1 MSGFRHSPL
10 DDIQRIRQDLRDRY
24 QDGFAILKEL
34 LQNADDAGATVPD
47 GAASQLVL
55 VLARDGLP
63 GASHPLLKTAGLVVL
78 NDGAFTRDDAISIT
92 SLGMSN
98 KAGQVGAAGKFGL
111 GLKSIF
117 HWAEAFFYFSP
128 HDFAEAGQHQAS
140 PCDLLNPWWGR
151 EAGDGR
157 HEDWEDAW
165 QQCRTSD
172 LEVFGQFAVR
182 TVNGNR
188 WFGLWM
194 PFRSE
199 GHLRDGKG
207 KIEPIEQRFPKADLD
222 DLLGEAWKIRLAE
235 TLPVLRRLRTVRIC
249 ELVGQDLT
257 ERDRFEVEAGAQRMR
272 FGVNRPPNAASAR
285 PAELA
290 GAIQLGNDGA
300 PPLKF
305 AGFEHLNGS
314 APLQEI
320 KGQPHWPNQTAI
332 GPDGAEQQVPEK
344 AEPHGAAVFTRQ
356 PAMGQGSVRVQ
367 HAVFLPL
374 GEPEEISCTSPGRCC
389 LYLHGFFFVDSGR
402 RHIQPFDEL
411 PDDFKPQQADTELK
425 VIQLWNRT
433 LLREVVAPLVLPS
446 LEAFVKQE
454 QMAPDEIE
462 SLVGALQKSKTL
474 KPLLPW
480 MCRVQRFI
488 YRLQPGGGGWELE
501 TRQADGG
508 QPRRWI
514 ALPKPAFADSELF
527 ELLPALTCLCDQASV
542 SFEGKPALADGKPD
556 QPNDGELATLLEG
569 IPDASFDQ
577 PDHLDYLLKLIPD
590 DTAKRNSDSALVQA
604 LVRLVNRLVSKSL
617 PEDDDLAERW
627 KEFFK
632 RLPAGAFVRLPAK
645 SSEVDAAI
653 KQALGGHNLSV
664 ALLWAD
670 WREAKGDGKIPWADL
685 VPVLQG
691 LGSVHLREERAIQQR
706 SEVAVRLLEACG
718 NQPTPWPDDHI
729 ARLPL
734 FAWRPAGAQTVAVS
748 RTALQQARDAD
759 RLFTSGDSWAKDL
772 AKAAPDLK
780 PVLVEGSVAKVLG
793 LSETACDAAACL
805 RLLRSANLLAD
816 DFANRKPLFDRLLGQ
831 ANLADGDGRQALRC
845 LLHGQLAEW
854 KCDAALFCEPPHTDT
869 FVKLARVALEAAN
882 QPWRLIPHPIAG
894 QLALNDHQRQCL
906 KLHDASASSV
916 EALVREIGPAE
927 VDCGGL
933 TNEDCDTIL
942 LQFKDV
948 DVLRGLNIHEALDK
962 RRVRIEAHTYVD
974 DGSFKELPEAFNQ
987 LVTRICSRTGYER
1000 DCFRNQ
1006 DGSNRL
1012 VNRLSWEAVIE
1023 IGLDQPQPA
1032 DWWETILTA
1041 IGRLGTLRTEL
1052 RNRVREVAWL
1062 PRATGGTVK
1071 PADLLHIAGAEAA
1084 LDRMPPEVLKGKVP
1098 ILRLAE
1104 TVRQHERFDTFTR
1117 TVLAQPKETLEV
1129 LASLLKPHP
1138 AWSTGLT
1145 GDWSAEQ
1152 VADWVAALGDAP
1164 AGALPVASLVKALHG
1179 RQELYELLPSFLQA
1193 IGGQL
1198 SEAAYAD
1205 LLKYLVEKHQ
1215 LHQTEARDKVLHLL
1229 ARYLAEI
1236 SNLGPEFT
1244 LSVLRQPDMKLVS
1257 KSGIAKAPDCLAFTN
1272 SGLDPE
1278 DQLHEDLSRPLRRV
1292 APESVILDNPDEL
1305 AANTKAR
1312 RDDSGLLLRRYFTP
1326 WRRHLTPTD
1335 PIGALLV
1342 LLGTRGHEISHE
1354 FFTIWS
1360 PARVFS
1366 LLNQSD
1372 AAGPE
1377 LGDLQTRLAHR
1388 QFEFTVVSEAH
1399 VRVRSIL
1406 GNQFKAR
1413 LARHPTHLLIPVEGD
1428 PVTVVQE
1435 GDRLVCQL
1443 WLRKLELDRSDY
1455 STEDLIG
1462 LLRETASLVLANALR
1477 AKINV
1482 GPVFEKLAMVSQL
1495 QVMVAQNM
1503 IVDQALAFMRQVGA
1517 HTHPDLK
1524 KALATWD
1531 NARREEA
1538 LAESNRLSASRAMEL
1553 RRDARNHIQI
1563 LLAEQVD
1570 AQKTILEA
1578 VKRRLEQFQY
1588 APCSVPFE
1596 LWQNADDAVVELER
1610 LQLKSDSAVILGF
1623 VVLVADDL
1631 IFAHWGRLINEFVGP
1646 DGANCRDLG
1655 FDRDLEKMLVPAI
1668 SDKTEVSGQAAGALT
1683 GKFGLGFKSVFLV
1696 SDAPEVV
1703 SGSLDFVIR
1712 GGIYPVR
1719 LDTAQRDALVG
1730 ELKRL
1735 APGDWRRGTI
1745 IRLPLRADGKAK
1757 LDEVLPLFQRL
1768 APLLVIFSR
1777 KLKRLRLLREGEPE
1791 REVRWQPQRLTD
1803 GIEVGTLEEL
1813 DPQIPRALVFSG
1825 AAGNDR
1831 LQLLLGLGPDGF
1843 VSLPKDVPTFWV
1855 TAPTRATPDYGFAV
1869 NGPFEPDVGRVQ
1881 LALNS
1886 KRNEEL
1892 ADELAR
1898 ILAERLKAL
1907 CQLAQQDWET
1917 VRAKLGL
1924 ASSAT
1929 RLSFAESLWE
1939 VLGRR
1944 FAEKCPKSDTNQP
1957 AALARR
1963 VLWRSE
1969 HSGLRRFYA
1978 DCATL
1983 PTGLW
1988 GAHQVLTKLGD
1999 LRFVAA
2005 GALDR
2010 EQVFE
2015 AACQWPAFQR
2025 RVRRGQVV
2033 SKSHVASWLRRLDAL
2048 VSEPTELHLATVV
2061 EWELEQGREL
2071 RADPAAAARLGKVV
2085 TPDFLKKLKE
2095 GKPDEREEHEYEA
2108 LNELLPTVLFQAADG
2123 SWHQPAELVVAGGEG
2138 VDGDEKMRAAFAPSE
2153 ARLHP
2158 AYTGPALA
2166 FFLACRKR
2174 LEADVET
2181 LFKWILQA
2189 KDDASKAAAMNYLL
2203 HGDEGMRHRLATSAR
2218 EAIQAGNGGW
2228 LETVEEQSWFQQTCG
2243 DEEQDELAVHLLR
2256 TRKTE
2261 QPPPAPPARRREDW
2275 SAEDLLSWWQREQGK
2290 RGEYTLEGQNW
2301 QLLRPDSH
2309 EPNEGNRTRI
2319 LRELLGNPDSDEGRK
2334 TWYRLFGLAC
2344 LMAEGRRTS
2353 ELRQFWT
2360 SELEGDGKFWLATSE
2375 PSFREGADKVFE
2387 RLCAR
2392 RFVHVL
2398 ANYERA
2404 YYWRRLF
2411 YDVRKMHRLVWES
2424 GFPAMI
2430 LERARTVSSGRELIE
2445 FIRSG
2450 HLPGQAPWI
2459 GVVGQSLG
2467 SPLFFVI
2474 RELRRLGV
2482 IQNGAV
2488 DSVAFFPCRPARRAA
2503 ASIGWLEQKDVDVWA
2518 MEDLLRV
2525 SEELHEKAR
2534 RVPVLSRDFD
2544 IPLLHMGV
2552 TCQSLPPEKPNS
2564 LP

>member
-1 MSGFRHSPL
+1 MPGFRHFPL
-10 DDIQRIRQDLRDRY
+10 EDIQRIRQDLRDRY

-34 LQNADDAGATVPD
+34 LQNADDAGATVPA
-47 GAASQLVL
+47 GTASQLVL
-55 VLARDGLP
+55 VLARNGLS
-63 GASHPLLKTAGLVVL
+63 GASHPLLQTAGLAVL
-78 NDGAFTRDDAISIT
+78 NDGAFTVSDAISIS

-98 KAGQVGAAGKFGL
+98 KAGQAGAAGKFGL

-128 HDFAEAGQHQAS
+128 HDFTGVGPNQAA
-140 PCDLLNPWWGR
+140 PCDLLNPWWSR
-151 EAGDGR
+151 ETRDGR
-157 HEDWEDAW
+157 HKDWEDAW
-165 QQCRTSD
+165 STSRARDLNAFTQLAQQALD
-172 LEVFGQFAVR
+172 GA
-182 TVNGNR
+182 R
-188 WFGLWM
+188 WFGLWI
-194 PFRSE
+194 PLRQQ
-199 GHLRDGKG
+199 GHLRDGNGEIK
-207 KIEPIEQRFPKADLD
+207 PIEQRFPNADLD

-235 TLPVLRRLRTVRIC
+235 TLPLLRRLQIVRVC
-249 ELVGQDLT
+249 ELIGQALA
-257 ERDRFEVEAGAQRMR
+257 ERARFEVMAGAQRIR
-272 FGVNRPPNAASAR
+272 FGLNGSANAASPR
-285 PAELA
+285 PEELA
-290 GAIQLGNDGA
+290 GAIRLGSDGTTA
-300 PPLKF
+300 LKF
-305 AGFEHLNGS
+305 AGFEHLNGF
-314 APLQEI
+314 ALLQKI
-320 KGQPHWPNQTAI
+320 KEQRHWPNQTGI
-332 GPDGAEQQVPEK
+332 GSDGAERQDSEK
-344 AEPHGAAVFTRQ
+344 AEPHGAVLFTRQ
-356 PAMGQGSVRVQ
+356 PANGEGSLRVQ

-374 GEPEEISCTSPGRCC
+374 GEPEDTACDSQWRYS

-402 RHIQPFDEL
+402 RHIQPFNDL
-411 PDDFKPQQADTELK
+411 PADMTSEHADSESK
-425 VIQLWNRT
+425 VIKLWNRT
-433 LLREVVAPLVLPS
+433 LLHEVVAPLVLPS
-446 LEAFVKQE
+446 LDAFAKQE
-454 QMAPDEIE
+454 QMPADEVE
-462 SLVGALQKSKTL
+462 TLVGALRKSDIL

-480 MCRVQRFI
+480 MCRGQRFV
-488 YRLQPGGGGWELE
+488 YRLLSNGGAWERDTWQAGGDP
-501 TRQADGG
+501 Q
-508 QPRRWI
+508 RRWVV
-514 ALPKPAFADSELF
+514 LPQPNFSEHELVK
-527 ELLPALTCLCDQASV
+527 LLPALGSLCAQATV
-542 SFEGKPALADGKPD
+542 SFDAKPCLADGKPA
-556 QPNDGELATLLEG
+556 QPTDSELAALLEG
-569 IPDASFDQ
+569 VQVTSFDKAA
-577 PDHLDYLLKLIPD
+577 HLAYLLDLIPED
-590 DTAKRNSDSALVQA
+590 FAEREPDSDLVKALVRIVNQLLALPLPEDKELARKWKEFFNRLPAAA
-604 LVRLVNRLVSKSL
+604 LVRLPV
-617 PEDDDLAERW
+617 
-627 KEFFK
+627 
-632 RLPAGAFVRLPAK
+632 K
-645 SSEVDAAI
+645 SSEADPAI
-653 KQALGGHNLSV
+653 KQALGSHNLPV
-664 ALLWAD
+664 ALLWED

-691 LGSVHLREERAIQQR
+691 LGGVDLRDERAIQRR

-718 NQPTPWPDDHI
+718 NQPTPWPNHI
-729 ARLPL
+729 SRLPL
-734 FAWRPAGAQTVAVS
+734 FACRGAGAQTTAAS
-748 RTALQQARDAD
+748 RADLEQADDGR
-759 RLFTSGDSWAKDL
+759 RLFTSGDSWAKEL

-780 PVLVEGSVAKVLG
+780 PLLAESNVAKVLG
-793 LSETACDAAACL
+793 LSEAPCDATACV
-805 RLLRSANLLAD
+805 RLLESADRLAG
-816 DFANRKPLFDRLLGQ
+816 DFVNRKSLFDRLLGQ
-831 ANLADGDGRQALRC
+831 PNLADSDGRQALRC

-854 KCDAALFCEPPHTDT
+854 NSGTALFCEPPQTDA
-869 FVKLARVALEAAN
+869 FVKLAKLALQSAN
-882 QPWRLIPHPIAG
+882 QPWRFIPHPIAG
-894 QLALNDHQRQCL
+894 QLRLDDQERQKLNLLDV
-906 KLHDASASSV
+906 SSSTV
-916 EALVREIGPAE
+916 EALVQEIRPSN
-927 VDCGGL
+927 VDCTSL
-933 TNEDCDTIL
+933 TTEECNTLL
-942 LQFKDV
+942 LQFNDAE
-948 DVLRGLNIHEALDK
+948 VLRGLNIHETLDG
-962 RRVRIEAHTYVD
+962 RRVRIGAHTYVD
-974 DGSFKELPEAFNQ
+974 DGSFKELPEAFNR
-987 LVTRICSRTGYER
+987 LVTRIRRRTGYER

-1012 VNRLSWEAVIE
+1012 VNKLSWEAVIE
-1023 IGLDQPQPA
+1023 IALDQRQPA
-1032 DWWETILTA
+1032 DLWETILTA

-1052 RNRVREVAWL
+1052 RDRVRAVAWL
-1062 PRATGGTVK
+1062 PLAAGGAAK
-1071 PADLLHIAGAEAA
+1071 PADLLHISGAETE
-1084 LDRMPPEVLKGKVP
+1084 LDRLPPEVLNGKVP

-1104 TVRQHERFDTFTR
+1104 AVRKHERFDTFTR
-1117 TVLAQPKETLEV
+1117 TVLPQARESLD
-1129 LASLLKPHP
+1129 LLGSLLKPHP
-1138 AWSTGLT
+1138 DWSTGLT

-1152 VADWVAALGDAP
+1152 VADWVAALGEAP
-1164 AGALPVASLVKALHG
+1164 NEALPVAKLVNALHS
-1179 RQELYELLPSFLQA
+1179 REEHRELLPALLQA

-1215 LHQTEARDKVLHLL
+1215 QNQTEGRDKVLHLL

-1236 SNLGPEFT
+1236 SNLGPVFT

-1292 APESVILDNPDEL
+1292 ATEPVILDNPDEL

-1312 RDDSGLLLRRYFTP
+1312 RDNSGLLLRRYFAP

-1342 LLGTRGHEISHE
+1342 LLGTSGHEISHE
-1354 FFTIWS
+1354 FFTMWS
-1360 PARVFS
+1360 PAKVFS
-1366 LLNQSD
+1366 LLNQTD

-1435 GDRLVCQL
+1435 GDRFVCRL

-1455 STEDLIG
+1455 STEELIG

-1570 AQKTILEA
+1570 AQKKILEA

-1631 IFAHWGRLINEFVGP
+1631 VFAHWGRLINEFVGP

-1719 LDTAQRDALVG
+1719 LDTAQRDSLI
-1730 ELKRL
+1730 EKLKQL
-1735 APGDWRRGTI
+1735 APEHWRRGTI
-1745 IRLPLRADGKAK
+1745 IRLPQRADGKAK
-1757 LDEVLPLFQRL
+1757 PDEVLAMFQRL
-1768 APLLVIFSR
+1768 APLLVVFSR
-1777 KLKRLRLLREGEPE
+1777 KLKRLRLLCAGAPE
-1791 REVRWQPQRLTD
+1791 REVRWHPERLTD
-1803 GIEVGTLEEL
+1803 GIEAGAMEGL
-1813 DPQIPRALVFSG
+1813 DAPGLRALVFSG

-1831 LQLLLGLGPDGF
+1831 MQLLLGLGPDGF
-1843 VSLPKDVPTFWV
+1843 VPLPKDVPTFWV

-1886 KRNEEL
+1886 KRNVEL

-1898 ILAERLKAL
+1898 VLAERLKAVW
-1907 CQLAQQDWET
+1907 QLAEQDWET
-1917 VRAKLGL
+1917 VKAKLGL
-1924 ASSAT
+1924 ASGAT
-1929 RLSFAESLWE
+1929 LHALAESLWE

-1944 FAEKCPKSDTNQP
+1944 FAGKCPKSDTSQP

-1963 VLWRSE
+1963 ILWQVE
-1969 HSGLRRFYA
+1969 NVGLRRFYA
-1978 DCATL
+1978 DCAAL

-1988 GAHQVLTKLGD
+1988 GEHQVLTKLGD

-2010 EQVFE
+2010 EQVFG
-2015 AACQWPAFQR
+2015 AASLWPAFQR
-2025 RVRRGQVV
+2025 EVRPGQVV
-2033 SKSHVASWLRRLDAL
+2033 SESHVASVLRRLDAL
-2048 VSEPTELHLATVV
+2048 ASEPTELHLATVV
-2061 EWELEQGREL
+2061 EWELKQGQGL
-2071 RADPAAAARLGKVV
+2071 RADPEAAARLGQVV
-2085 TPDFLKKLKE
+2085 TPDFLKELKN
-2095 GKPDEREEHEYEA
+2095 GKPDDREEHEHKA
-2108 LNELLPTVLFQAADG
+2108 LSELLPKVLFQAADG
-2123 SWHQPAELVVAGGEG
+2123 SWHQPAELVVADGAG
-2138 VDGDEKMRAAFAPSE
+2138 VDDDERMRAAFAPAE

-2158 AYTGPALA
+2158 AYTGPTLA
-2166 FFLACRKR
+2166 FFLACRRR
-2174 LEADVET
+2174 LEADIET
-2181 LFKWILQA
+2181 LFAWILQA

-2290 RGEYTLEGQNW
+2290 RREYTLEGQNW
-2301 QLLRPDSH
+2301 QLLRPVSH
-2309 EPNEGNRTRI
+2309 ESDEDNRIRV
-2319 LRELLGNPDSDEGRK
+2319 LGEVLGNPDSDEGRRI
-2334 TWYRLFGLAC
+2334 WYRLFGLAC

-2360 SELEGDGKFWLATSE
+2360 GELEGDGKFWLVTSQ

-2387 RLCAR
+2387 RVCER
-2392 RFVHVL
+2392 RFPHVL

-2450 HLPGQAPWI
+2450 HLPGQAPWV

-2467 SPLFFVI
+2467 SPLFFII

-2482 IQNGAV
+2482 IENRAV
-2488 DSVAFFPCRPARRAA
+2488 DSVAFFPCRPVRRAA
-2503 ASIGWLEQKDVDVWA
+2503 ASIGWLEQRDVDVSA
-2518 MEDLLRV
+2518 MKDLLRV
-2525 SEELHEKAR
+2525 SEALHEKAQ

-2552 TCQSLPPEKPNS
+2552 TCQPLPPGKPN
-2564 LP
+2564 